1 MKSTY
6 LYISRKEPCTVQV
19 TVRLFQVGISNR
31 EQALLAAIQAA
42 AQRNGDYLSLRDHDA
57 DLFLSRLAEQIYGED
72 SLSLTRFLS
81 RNVVRTTLED
91 IHNRLFPRKSRNLS
105 IHVEITDL

>member
-6 LYISRKEPCTVQV
+6 LYISRKEPCTVQL
-19 TVRLFQVGISNR
+19 TVRLFPVGISKR
-31 EQALLAAIQAA
+31 EQSQLAVIHSA
-42 AQRNGDYLSLRDHDA
+42 AQRNGDYLALRDHDA
-57 DLFLSRLAEQIYGED
+57 DLFLSRLAEQIYGEN

-91 IHNRLFPRKSRNLS
+91 MCNRLSPRRSRKLS
-105 IHVEITDL
+105 VHVEITDL

>member
-6 LYISRKEPCTVQV
+6 LYISRREPCTVQLS
-19 TVRLFQVGISNR
+19 VRLFPVGISNR
-31 EQALLAAIQAA
+31 DQTLLANIQSAA
-42 AQRNGDYLSLRDHDA
+42 HRNGDYLVLRDHDA

-81 RNVVRTTLED
+81 RNVVRTTLEEMC
-91 IHNRLFPRKSRNLS
+91 NLLSPRRKRKLS
-105 IHVEITDL
+105 VHVEISDL

>member
-1 MKSTY
+1 MKSSY
-6 LYISRKEPCTVQV
+6 LYISRREPCSVQL
-19 TVRLFQVGISNR
+19 TVRLFPVGISAR
-31 EQALLAAIQAA
+31 EQYRLAAIQQA

-81 RNVVRTTLED
+81 RNVVRTTLKD
-91 IHNRLFPRKSRNLS
+91 MCDRLSPRRKRKLS
-105 IHVEITDL
+105 VHVEITDL

>member
-6 LYISRKEPCTVQV
+6 LYISRKDPCTVQV
-19 TVRLFQVGISNR
+19 TVRLFQAGISHR
-31 EQALLAAIQAA
+31 EQTQLAAIQSA
-42 AQRNGDYLSLRDHDA
+42 AQRNGDYLALRDHDA

-91 IHNRLFPRKSRNLS
+91 MCDRLSPRRKRKLS

>member
-1 MKSTY
+1 MKSSY
-6 LYISRKEPCTVQV
+6 LYISRREPCTVQL
-19 TVRLFQVGISNR
+19 TVRLFPVGISQR
-31 EQALLAAIQAA
+31 EQSQLASIQQAA
-42 AQRNGDYLSLRDHDA
+42 LRNGDYLAIRNHDA

-91 IHNRLFPRKSRNLS
+91 ICNSLFPRKSRKLS
-105 IHVEITDL
+105 IHVEISDL

>member
-1 MKSTY
+1 MQ
-6 LYISRKEPCTVQV
+6 L
-19 TVRLFQVGISNR
+19 TVRLFPAGISQR
-31 EQALLAAIQAA
+31 EQYQLASIQQA
-42 AQRNGDYLSLRDHDA
+42 AQRNGDYLVLRDHDA

-91 IHNRLFPRKSRNLS
+91 MCNRLSPRRKRKLS
-105 IHVEITDL
+105 VHVEITGL

>member
-6 LYISRKEPCTVQV
+6 LYIPKTEPCTVQLN
-19 TVRLFQVGISNR
+19 VRLFTVGISHR
-31 EQALLAAIQAA
+31 EQTQLAAIQQA
-42 AQRNGDYLSLRDHDA
+42 AQRNGDYLSLRGHEE

-72 SLSLTRFLS
+72 SLSLTRFLA

-91 IHNRLFPRKSRNLS
+91 MCERLSPRRKQKLS

>member
-6 LYISRKEPCTVQV
+6 LYISRKEPCTVQL
-19 TVRLFQVGISNR
+19 TVRLFPVGISHR
-31 EQALLAAIQAA
+31 EQSKLAAIQAA
-42 AQRNGDYLSLRDHDA
+42 AKRNGDYLSIRDHAA

-81 RNVVRTTLED
+81 RNVVRSTLD
-91 IHNRLFPRKSRNLS
+91 HMCNRLSPRRKRKLS
-105 IHVEITDL
+105 VHVEITDL

>member
-6 LYISRKEPCTVQV
+6 LYISRKEPCTVQL
-19 TVRLFQVGISNR
+19 TVRLFPAGISQR
-31 EQALLAAIQAA
+31 EQYQLASIQQAA
-42 AQRNGDYLSLRDHDA
+42 LRNGDYLTLRDHEA

-72 SLSLTRFLS
+72 SLSLTRFLA

-91 IHNRLFPRKSRNLS
+91 MHNILFPRKSRKLS

>member
-6 LYISRKEPCTVQV
+6 LYISHREPCTVQL
-19 TVRLFQVGISNR
+19 TVRLFPVGISHR
-31 EQALLAAIQAA
+31 EQSLMAAIQQA

-91 IHNRLFPRKSRNLS
+91 MHNILFPRKSRKLS
-105 IHVEITDL
+105 VHVEITDL

>member
-6 LYISRKEPCTVQV
+6 LYISRKEPCTVQL
-19 TVRLFQVGISNR
+19 TVRLFPAGISQR
-31 EQALLAAIQAA
+31 EQYQLASIQQAA
-42 AQRNGDYLSLRDHDA
+42 LRNGDYLTLRDHDA

-72 SLSLTRFLS
+72 SLSLTRFLY
-81 RNVVRTTLED
+81 RNVVRSTLED
-91 IHNRLFPRKSRNLS
+91 MHNVLFPRKSRKLS

>member
-1 MKSTY
+1 MKSSY
-6 LYISRKEPCTVQV
+6 LYISRREPCTVQL
-19 TVRLFQVGISNR
+19 TVRLFPVGISHR
-31 EQALLAAIQAA
+31 EQAQLAAIQQA
-42 AQRNGDYLSLRDHDA
+42 AQRSGDYLVLRDHNA

-81 RNVVRTTLED
+81 RNVVRTTLEEMHD
-91 IHNRLFPRKSRNLS
+91 RLFPKERRKLS

>member
-1 MKSTY
+1 MKSSY
-6 LYISRKEPCTVQV
+6 LYIARNEPCTVQLS
-19 TVRLFQVGISNR
+19 VRLFTVGISHR
-31 EQALLAAIQAA
+31 EQTQLASIQQAA
-42 AQRNGDYLSLRDHDA
+42 LRNGDYLTLRDHDA

-72 SLSLTRFLS
+72 SLSLTRFLA

-91 IHNRLFPRKSRNLS
+91 MHNRLFPRGSRKLS